1 MKTPLQKTFFAE
13 KMNQEKNWR
22 ENTFAENIFAEKKNQ
37 EKNWQLRRKQRM
49 RKEIF
54 ENRVYILDGW
64 QRNKIRRRDVS
75 LERRQR
81 KLKGWAIE
89 APAVIQELEE
99 TIIPKEDPWKGTTG
113 FLGAW
118 RLVIVTYPSYATRP
132 SRCLEISLSFLK

>member
-1 MKTPLQKTFFAE
+1 MVGNAIKFAAG
-13 KMNQEKNWR
+13 
-22 ENTFAENIFAEKKNQ
+22 T
-37 EKNWQLRRKQRM
+37 
-49 RKEIF
+49 
-54 ENRVYILDGW
+54 YPSS
-64 QRNKIRRRDVS
+64 DV
-75 LERRQR
+75 
-81 KLKGWAIE
+81 KGSSKAGAIE